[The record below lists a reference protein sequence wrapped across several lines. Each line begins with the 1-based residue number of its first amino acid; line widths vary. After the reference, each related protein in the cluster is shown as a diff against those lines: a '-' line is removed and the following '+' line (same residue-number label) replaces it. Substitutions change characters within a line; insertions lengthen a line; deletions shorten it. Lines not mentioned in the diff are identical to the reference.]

1 MQKGFKGL
9 LRGGMPQVSPSA
21 AVHEQKYRFFFFIIF
36 FFSGTASLVL
46 VDLMVE

>member
-9 LRGGMPQVSPSA
+9 LRGGKCLKCHQVPQ
-21 AVHEQKYRFFFFIIF
+21 YMNRNIDFLFFVF